1 MLDPLDYENRPYLG
15 ALSKTRRRAFIVLTL
30 ERVVSHTWRPLSWV
44 LFFCGLWMMGLPEF
58 LGKTPAVFISISFF
72 IGLIVFI
79 RKDILTFKFP
89 NDANL
94 DRAIETKTALPRG
107 QIALIEDNLA
117 NPKNRYTR
125 SLWNTAQKSALH
137 TLKALKTPNLR
148 ATLVRLDPFALRFLA
163 ILFFISGYMVSSYQ
177 WQNRIY
183 SGLFPVTLSSITAAP
198 STAVTLWVEP
208 PDYTRMDKIQIT
220 GTGTLDETLQI
231 PEGSVIKARIQT
243 NLGQYA
249 HPILN
254 MGDISIPME
263 DLGEGF
269 YSTET
274 MIQPGSKLSITQS
287 FFPRA
292 TWPYDHI
299 IDTPPEIYIGNKSTA
314 SEENTSDE
322 NGNTQ
327 DDTESK
333 ESEKEEL
340 FEIIEKAQIRF
351 PLRVKDDYSV
361 KELKMSMNIADFV
374 EEKPLGEIANETR
387 LIVSAPD
394 TELKIS
400 PVYDMTWH
408 TWAGLPVTFKYTVF
422 DHKKQSQTLEKISI
436 ILPERNFEHPLAK
449 SVIAMRKEL
458 AWQYRDTF
466 NNIAYNLETL
476 LGAPDYF
483 QNNPVTY
490 LAIKTAS
497 ARLKYAEN
505 KKQADRTEAAKQV
518 IKLLWAIAISV
529 EDGNL
534 SLAMRELRDAQR
546 ELENAMRDPNT
557 SQDEIDRLM
566 DNLREKMNNYFAEMQ
581 RDLQKRMENGEEFP
595 EFSEEDFGEII
606 SPDALSKLME
616 EIEQAMRDGDEQKA
630 QELMSKLQRMMEMM
644 DSAEGAKMPKDM
656 EVMKKGV
663 NELQELIER
672 QEELLEQTERRASLD
687 YRSDWIQKNQNSN
700 APQSRPLNKEEKDQ
714 LSERSLKTLQDMLQE
729 FGMNTAPPTPEPEE
743 KKPKNKEQSKQ
754 STNETERDKSSD
766 RDDKKDPAQSSQ
778 DTGTNEQAKTEQDA
792 LRYVLGQLM
801 LDVAEHL
808 DDIPE
813 TMGEAEQEMRKS
825 AEQLGKSNPEG
836 SIPHQEEAIRKLKD
850 SQDNLNQQFR
860 QRMRQM
866 VGIGSGTAGGNRKY
880 DPLGRPYGGKEDD
893 NGETSESDVKI
904 PDEAEKKR
912 IEEII
917 KELRDK
923 SSDRSRP
930 REELEY
936 YRRLLRQF

>member
-1 MLDPLDYENRPYLG
+1 
-15 ALSKTRRRAFIVLTL
+15 
-30 ERVVSHTWRPLSWV
+30 
-44 LFFCGLWMMGLPEF
+44 MGIPEF
-58 LGKTPAVFISISFF
+58 LGKTSEVLTSLIFF
-72 IGLIVFI
+72 AGIIYFI

-89 NDANL
+89 NDTNL
-94 DRAIETKTALPRG
+94 DRAIETKTTLPRG

-117 NPKNRYTR
+117 NPKNKYTR
-125 SLWNTAQKSALH
+125 SLWNSAQKSALH
-137 TLKALKTPNLR
+137 TLKALRTPNLK
-148 ATLVRLDPFALRFLA
+148 AVMVRLDPFALRFLA
-163 ILFFISGYMVSSYQ
+163 VLFFISGFMLSPYQ
-177 WQNRIY
+177 WQSKIY
-183 SGLFPVTLSSITAAP
+183 NGLFPVTLSSITSAP
-198 STAVTLWVEP
+198 SSAVTLWIEP
-208 PDYTRMDKIQIT
+208 PEYTRMDKIQIT
-220 GTGTLDETLQI
+220 GAGTYDGTLKM
-231 PEGSVIKARIQT
+231 PEGSTIKARIQT
-243 NLGQYA
+243 NFGKYA
-249 HPILN
+249 SPKLN
-254 MGDISIPME
+254 MGNASLPME

-269 YSTET
+269 YSIET
-274 MIQPGSKLSITQS
+274 TIQPGSTLSITQS
-287 FFPRA
+287 IFPRA
-292 TWPYDHI
+292 TWPYHHI
-299 IDTPPEIYIGNKSTA
+299 IDTPPEIYAGNKSTPETDETDEQA
-314 SEENTSDE
+314 NQENAEENQIAEAEPQQGPDE
-322 NGNTQ
+322 N
-327 DDTESK
+327 E
-333 ESEKEEL
+333 EAEEL

-361 KELKMSMNIADFV
+361 KELKMVMDIADFV
-374 EEKPLGEIANETR
+374 EEKPLGEMATETR

-400 PVYDMTWH
+400 PIYDMTWH
-408 TWAGLPVTFKYTVF
+408 TWAGLPVTFEYTVF
-422 DHKKQSQTLEKISI
+422 DHKGQSQTLEKISI
-436 ILPERNFEHPLAK
+436 TLPERNFEHPMAK
-449 SVIAMRKEL
+449 SVIAMRKQL
-458 AWQYRDTF
+458 AWQYRDSF
-466 NNIAYNLETL
+466 RSISNNLEAL
-476 LGAPDYF
+476 LTAPDYF

-497 ARLKYAEN
+497 ARLKYVEN
-505 KKQADRTEAAKQV
+505 KKQDERTEAAREV

-534 SLAMRELRDAQR
+534 ALAMRELRDAQR

-557 SQDEIDRLM
+557 SDEEIDRLM
-566 DNLREKMNNYFAEMQ
+566 RNLREKMNNYFAEMQ

-644 DSAEGAKMPKDM
+644 DSAQGAQMPKDM

-672 QEELLEQTERRASLD
+672 QEQLLEQTEKRASKD
-687 YRSDWIQKNQNSN
+687 YRSDWIEQNRNRNN
-700 APQSRPLNKEEKDQ
+700 AQSRPQNNSDQ
-714 LSERSLKTLQDMLQE
+714 NQLTERSLKTLQDMLEE
-729 FGMNTAPPTPEPEE
+729 FGMNTAPPEPENNE
-743 KKPKNKEQSKQ
+743 PREEQQSQKENENADQAEQQDNRQSQ
-754 STNETERDKSSD
+754 ESTESD
-766 RDDKKDPAQSSQ
+766 I
-778 DTGTNEQAKTEQDA
+778 TNQQAKTEQDA

-813 TMGEAEQEMRKS
+813 SMGEAEQEMRKS
-825 AEQLGKSNPEG
+825 ADQLGKDNPSG

-850 SQDNLNQQFR
+850 AQDNLNQQFQ
-860 QRMRQM
+860 QRMQQM

-880 DPLGRPYGGKEDD
+880 DPLGRPYGGKEDN
-893 NGETSESDVKI
+893 NGKTTDSDVKI
-904 PDEAEKKR
+904 PEEAEKKR